1 MSNELQRLSDNIKT
15 LVENTRGAGKV
26 TSENGEVHNDTR
38 TNKAIAEF
46 SFSSG
51 TQNVSGMR
59 AFNIVAVEGTKGK
72 EGKFV
77 LDSVD
82 TPENQKSYQF
92 DTVSTFKYLG
102 TIEIINANDEHWY
115 FDSGL
120 LVSGTTDA
128 ELQGAIMYE
137 VVDGV
142 VDETKYDIVNYI
154 GSFDNPPALINTVN
168 GLTSSDYGRKFKLYR
183 DDYKLHKGDL
193 YSIEFNGNYE
203 DCGRIFDIEGNVVT
217 VDSMY
222 LDPTTITEMPEKA
235 YFSVM
240 DKPFAGTTNPMGTG
254 AQAAGYKNKAGKLGA
269 FVTGYNNVAGGKYSF
284 VSGNSNRAGVYSS
297 VSGAENQGTGHAVLV
312 TGMNNSVPGWYNF
325 VSGRENTIKGNDN
338 LVGGNKNTIHYGYGT
353 ALVSGYGNIIGSD
366 ELPSTNVNGI
376 TVSGYNNNVLAE
388 FSLVTGRD
396 NIVTNTAND
405 SMVVGTANVLSSFN
419 SLVSGSNHQVAS
431 MTSCVSGTKHTVNG
445 TSNAIFGTENI
456 VNTNNTFV
464 SGILNK
470 VYAESSAV
478 FGGSNK
484 VQGGTYGIVSGGGN
498 IYDASYGL
506 VYGQNNTL
514 KGNFAFAGGM
524 SNNVY
529 GTYALAQGWNNFL
542 YGNNSFSFGS
552 GNVIGTQ
559 DDSGTPL
566 TRHDTVFIAGQA
578 LKSWGSTQTVFGKY
592 NEPVWSL
599 FHIGNGSSNDA
610 RSNAFVVNYNGT
622 AELPSIVNNEIGSN
636 SNCISTKGYVDSTI
650 SELIQIGTLTPEEAG
665 ATAKIYIQI
674 SEQ

>member
-1 MSNELQRLSDNIKT
+1 MIKAALKTALLFIFIILLKQINCNPAFFGKFLKPTNVVCICVFLIYIIERIDIHIMSNELQRLSDNIKT

-240 DKPFAGTTNPMGTG
+240 DKPFAGTTNPMG
-254 AQAAGYKNKAGKLGA
+254 QAHKP
-269 FVTGYNNVAGGKYSF
+269 
-284 VSGNSNRAGVYSS
+284 
-297 VSGAENQGTGHAVLV
+297 LV
-312 TGMNNSVPGWYNF
+312 TKIKQ
-325 VSGRENTIKGNDN
+325 EN
-338 LVGGNKNTIHYGYGT
+338 
-353 ALVSGYGNIIGSD
+353 
-366 ELPSTNVNGI
+366 
-376 TVSGYNNNVLAE
+376 
-388 FSLVTGRD
+388 
-396 NIVTNTAND
+396 
-405 SMVVGTANVLSSFN
+405 
-419 SLVSGSNHQVAS
+419 
-431 MTSCVSGTKHTVNG
+431 
-445 TSNAIFGTENI
+445 
-456 VNTNNTFV
+456 
-464 SGILNK
+464 
-470 VYAESSAV
+470 
-478 FGGSNK
+478 
-484 VQGGTYGIVSGGGN
+484 
-498 IYDASYGL
+498 
-506 VYGQNNTL
+506 
-514 KGNFAFAGGM
+514 
-524 SNNVY
+524 
-529 GTYALAQGWNNFL
+529 
-542 YGNNSFSFGS
+542 
-552 GNVIGTQ
+552 
-559 DDSGTPL
+559 
-566 TRHDTVFIAGQA
+566 
-578 LKSWGSTQTVFGKY
+578 
-592 NEPVWSL
+592 
-599 FHIGNGSSNDA
+599 
-610 RSNAFVVNYNGT
+610 
-622 AELPSIVNNEIGSN
+622 
-636 SNCISTKGYVDSTI
+636 
-650 SELIQIGTLTPEEAG
+650 
-665 ATAKIYIQI
+665 
-674 SEQ
+674 